1 MKRVLII
8 GASGFT
14 SKYLYN
20 FINSPDKEIFF
31 CDLVNAFDKK
41 LLRRWYKTD
50 FSDFKEAYRII
61 SEINPDQIYNLAG
74 SFSNDFE
81 TDYRNNVLLTKNI
94 FDSILKLNINTRVLI
109 IGSAAEYGAINIKDN
124 PIKEDYKLNP
134 VSIYGLTKV
143 FQTNLMTY
151 YFNSKKINVVMVRT
165 FNLIGKEIHKKLF
178 IGSLFKQI
186 SEYKEK
192 KINKII
198 VGNLDNKRDYIKIE
212 DAVKKYE
219 IVMENGKPGEIY
231 NVGSGKSICIKEL
244 LLSVLGENNLSM
256 NDVEIGNF
264 DSRYDV
270 KDIYADISK
279 IKNLENLL

>member
-14 SKYLYN
+14 SKYLYD

-219 IVMENGKPGEIY
+219 IIMENGKPGEIY

>member
-109 IGSAAEYGAINIKDN
+109 IGSAAEYGVINIKDN

-134 VSIYGLTKV
+134 ASIYGLTKV

-165 FNLIGKEIHKKLF
+165 FN
-178 IGSLFKQI
+178 
-186 SEYKEK
+186 
-192 KINKII
+192 
-198 VGNLDNKRDYIKIE
+198 
-212 DAVKKYE
+212 
-219 IVMENGKPGEIY
+219 
-231 NVGSGKSICIKEL
+231 
-244 LLSVLGENNLSM
+244 
-256 NDVEIGNF
+256 
-264 DSRYDV
+264 
-270 KDIYADISK
+270 
-279 IKNLENLL
+279 

>member
-1 MKRVLII
+1 
-8 GASGFT
+8 
-14 SKYLYN
+14 
-20 FINSPDKEIFF
+20 
-31 CDLVNAFDKK
+31 
-41 LLRRWYKTD
+41 LL
-50 FSDFKEAYRII
+50 
-61 SEINPDQIYNLAG
+61 
-74 SFSNDFE
+74 
-81 TDYRNNVLLTKNI
+81 
-94 FDSILKLNINTRVLI
+94 
-109 IGSAAEYGAINIKDN
+109 
-124 PIKEDYKLNP
+124 
-134 VSIYGLTKV
+134 
-143 FQTNLMTY
+143 
-151 YFNSKKINVVMVRT
+151 
-165 FNLIGKEIHKKLF
+165 GKEIHKKLF

-256 NDVEIGNF
+256 NDVEVRNF

>member
-109 IGSAAEYGAINIKDN
+109 IGSAAEYGVINIKDN

-134 VSIYGLTKV
+134 ASIYGLTKV

-198 VGNLDNKRDYIKIE
+198 VGNLDNKRDYIK
-212 DAVKKYE
+212 
-219 IVMENGKPGEIY
+219 
-231 NVGSGKSICIKEL
+231 
-244 LLSVLGENNLSM
+244 
-256 NDVEIGNF
+256 
-264 DSRYDV
+264 
-270 KDIYADISK
+270 
-279 IKNLENLL
+279 

>member
-14 SKYLYN
+14 SKYLYD

-41 LLRRWYKTD
+41 LLKKWYKTD

-256 NDVEIGNF
+256 NDVEVRNF